1 MVAGRQGSGH
11 EDSRQG
17 RGGDRWRQRHRC
29 SHGAPVCSRWSAW
42 RRRSRSRWGEGP
54 RSRGRGRPR
63 GLPRPG
69 DALRRERRGSG
80 AHADRGGL
88 GAVRTGGSVL
98 LERWRGVRE
107 GRRRRLRGVGP
118 GVAGQRAG
126 ARVRSAG
133 GAAVDAGARSGL
145 PVAHLL
151 GGGAPDQPRRCAVH
165 GEQARCGRV
174 RGVARGHLRRQ
185 GSTNKRALST
195 RGEDQYAARG
205 SAGGER
211 GGAGAGRRRLGP
223 GRGLGHG
230 SGRGGGLRPWLLGP
244 RGGPVSGQPAP
255 GAGGRWGVTLPLDGV
270 ALPAHR
276 ELVEELPA
284 LGYADVWSAE
294 VSGADAFT
302 PLALAAAWSPALRLG
317 TAIAPAATR
326 GPALLAMSAAAM
338 AEAAPGRFALG
349 IGASSQTIVEQWNAA
364 SFEQPFRR
372 TRDTLRFVRRAL
384 AGERIDE
391 AFDTFTVRGFRLT
404 RVPAVPDEVVD
415 ELLVHGTP
423 ERCRAHLERYVAA
436 GITTP
441 VLALLPTPESAAPSQ
456 AL

>member
-1 MVAGRQGSGH
+1 MRIQGKVVVVTGGANGIGAAMARRFAADGARGVVVADLDEARAR
-11 EDSRQG
+11 EVADEA
-17 RGGDRWRQRHRC
+17 DRA
-29 SHGAPVCSRWSAW
+29 G
-42 RRRSRSRWGEGP
+42 
-54 RSRGRGRPR
+54 SRGLAMRCDVR
-63 GLPRPG
+63 
-69 DALRRERRGSG
+69 DE
-80 AHADRGGL
+80 DQ
-88 GAVRTGGSVL
+88 VRTLIAGV
-98 LERWRGVRE
+98 LERFGQVD
-107 GRRRRLRGVGP
+107 LFCSNA

-185 GSTNKRALST
+185 GSANQRPLST

-205 SAGGER
+205 PAGGER
-211 GGAGAGRRRLGP
+211 GGAGGGRRRRAAGARAGRRRRGRGTRRRALPDPAALRGSDLPTAQGGGPGPLAGRHAPPGRRRLGP
-223 GRGLGHG
+223 GRGLGRG

-391 AFDTFTVRGFRLT
+391 AFDT
-404 RVPAVPDEVVD
+404 
-415 ELLVHGTP
+415 
-423 ERCRAHLERYVAA
+423 
-436 GITTP
+436 
-441 VLALLPTPESAAPSQ
+441 
-456 AL
+456 